1 MAVLSTGSTLAAIG
15 LTQAVPRFASRYDD
29 PADLRGTWLTG
40 LVVACGLA
48 TVTAAVLLAAVDGL
62 SAALLDSGATSLLVP
77 FLAAIPFYVAMK
89 IGLAAIRGHENTVY
103 KVYVG
108 DLLFPLSR
116 VGLAVGFLLAGF
128 GAIAAGYA
136 CLTATVAA
144 AVVAHFLLHRLLPLP
159 GPFTLHAREMVRFA
173 APLVAS
179 VVNVLLTRTDTLMIG
194 YFDTS
199 VAAGLYGYGYPL
211 ATGLLLAV
219 SAFGYLYLPLASRLD
234 ADGDHQEMDTVYKLT
249 AKWGFVLTF
258 PGFLTFIAFPENV
271 LAIFFGPDARPAAL
285 AFSILSVGFFTSA
298 VFGFGRATL
307 SAMGDTDIVMGANVA
322 TFVSN
327 VLLNLLLIP
336 RFSYVGAAVA
346 SGASYAVLNLIIY
359 GYLRYSYGFSPF
371 SVWAKRT
378 FVAVPAVLCPFAFVV
393 SRFVDLS
400 VLTLPVFLAVAG
412 LLSLA
417 VFAVSGLQSED
428 DVVIS
433 LLERRTGADLTVLR
447 RRLPLPNE

>member
-1 MAVLSTGSTLAAIG
+1 M
-15 LTQAVPRFASRYDD
+15 PRFASRYDD

-48 TVTAAVLLAAVDGL
+48 TVTAAVLLAAADGP
-62 SAALLDSGATSLLVP
+62 SAALFDSGATSLLVP

-103 KVYVG
+103 KMYVG
-108 DLLFPLSR
+108 DLLFPLNR

-136 CLTATVAA
+136 YLTATVAA
-144 AVVAHFLLHRLLPLP
+144 AVVAHFPLHRLLPLP
-159 GPFTLHAREMVRFA
+159 RPFRLHTREMVRFA
-173 APLVAS
+173 APLVVAS

-199 VAAGLYGYGYPL
+199 VATGLYGYGYPL

-258 PGFLTFIAFPENV
+258 PGFLTFVAFPESV

-307 SAMGDTDIVMGANVA
+307 SAMGDTDVVMGANVA
-322 TFVSN
+322 TFASN
-327 VLLNLLLIP
+327 GLLNLLLIP

-346 SGASYAVLNLIIY
+346 SAASYAVLNLVIY
-359 GYLRYSYGFSPF
+359 GYLRYSYGFSPL
-371 SVWAKRT
+371 SVWAKCT
-378 FVAVPAVLCPFAFVV
+378 FAV